1 MTSLLLL
8 KMLKMLAN
16 FLVFIRDLT
25 IYCNKYFSL
34 NVYFK
39 ENLDTGY

>member
-8 KMLKMLAN
+8 KIIYVLAN
-16 FLVFIRDLT
+16 FLVFIRDFT

-34 NVYFK
+34 HVYFK